1 MIVIVIMGV
10 IYTMSVRSFPTKEQA
25 AVESLTLLNLKEY
38 LVGLEYEKMARI
50 VCLDDCQSCDIL
62 IDGETN
68 STIENF
74 VDDSIRV
81 YRYNYLQGAQN
92 LMQETYFNERDVQE
106 HVCFSY
112 SVDTKGVGDQVLVE
126 YRDAVYD
133 FTHYLEPTQKYS
145 SLEEATNAKEK
156 LVEEVKK

>member
-10 IYTMSVRSFPTKEQA
+10 IYTMSVRSFPTKAEA
-25 AVESLTLLNLKEY
+25 ASKNLTLLNLKEY
-38 LVGLEYEKMARI
+38 LVGLEYEKTARI
-50 VCLDDCQSCDIL
+50 VCLDDCQSCNIVV
-62 IDGETN
+62 DGETN

-74 VDDSIRV
+74 VDDSIHV
-81 YRYNYLQGAQN
+81 YRYSYLQGAQDIM
-92 LMQETYFNERDVQE
+92 LETYFNDRDVQE

-112 SVDTKGVGDQVLVE
+112 SIDKKGVGDQVLVE

-133 FTHYLEPTQKYS
+133 FTHYLEPTRKYT
-145 SLEEATNAKEK
+145 SLEEATDTKEK